1 MSGVARGSP
10 KNHNEG
16 EGRGLWDP
24 RLATYQDPQMCAV
37 THMHRRVTLALR
49 CLLTRDCHVVPLP
62 SFTAQPFMTVR
73 LLSASGAVPSVCP
86 VASTSAHEPAFTA
99 HSLVPQLPHGQRAA
113 YPANASL
120 LVSVRDKDNAI
131 DMEALMGTWLSVA
144 VGVPVGVGVGHAFRQ
159 TGMPW
164 HSISPGRHSHIAL
177 THWRVSSQALP
188 QMPQFFWWVCRST
201 H

>member
-1 MSGVARGSP
+1 VGVWVGAQDGLLLGWHDIVNCRAESVGLVEKVVLWLKGMVCVLGDNVNP
-10 KNHNEG
+10 EVDVRV
-16 EGRGLWDP
+16 RGLDK
-24 RLATYQDPQMCAV
+24 V
-37 THMHRRVTLALR
+37 
-49 CLLTRDCHVVPLP
+49 LL
-62 SFTAQPFMTVR
+62 
-73 LLSASGAVPSVCP
+73 P
-86 VASTSAHEPAFTA
+86 VKLKE
-99 HSLVPQLPHGQRAA
+99 SL
-113 YPANASL
+113 PANASL